1 MTAEKLLLA
10 AFLAFG
16 TSRPDDGHGAGD
28 PLKNREQ
35 LLAQLYELQRRVRAG
50 ELPTEEEMKPGR
62 VTRER
67 ILAGLDVRRAK
78 KLGVDPKSI
87 RDLLVPGFAQE
98 LDQLLLRQEVHELAP
113 SEDPS
118 PLLVL
123 MLEVEQRMFAAADRK
138 RLRAGIKSPIDSG
151 PLSRKL
157 EAPAPSSTP
166 APNGETGSAGAAA
179 PNAAPIAIDVAA
191 RGADPKAVGRALYR
205 AGRWTDALKAWE
217 RVALDDPQ
225 ADQELL
231 YTHADALFRAG
242 RQDEAAKEWERLATR
257 HPDSNYGQQAAFAR
271 DMARVVIAVRAARG
285 DDEKPV
291 ESAAS
296 GAGAPEAAKPA
307 KPANDGK
314 PAPRDSRSEVPPD
327 AKDGARKHG
336 GGGAP

>member
-1 MTAEKLLLA
+1 VTAETILLA

-16 TSRPDDGHGAGD
+16 AGRPDDGHGAAA
-28 PLKNREQ
+28 PLKDREQ

-78 KLGVDPKSI
+78 RLGVDPKAI

-98 LDQLLLRQEVHELAP
+98 LDLLLRRQEAHDLAP
-113 SEDPS
+113 GDDPS

-123 MLEVEQRMFAAADRK
+123 MLEVEQRMFSAADRK
-138 RLRAGIKSPIDSG
+138 RQRAGIKSPIDSG

-157 EAPAPSSTP
+157 EAPAP
-166 APNGETGSAGAAA
+166 AAGGEAGSDGAAA

-231 YTHADALFRAG
+231 YTHADALFRVG
-242 RQDEAAKEWERLATR
+242 RQEEALKEWERLATR
-257 HPDSNYGQQAAFAR
+257 QPDTSYGQQAAFAR

-285 DDEKPV
+285 DEEKPV
-291 ESAAS
+291 ESAS
-296 GAGAPEAAKPA
+296 TGGARAPEAAKPA
-307 KPANDGK
+307 T
-314 PAPRDSRSEVPPD
+314 D
-327 AKDGARKHG
+327 AKDSARKPG

>member
-1 MTAEKLLLA
+1 VTAETLLLA

-16 TSRPDDGHGAGD
+16 TSRPDDGHGAAD
-28 PLKNREQ
+28 RLKDREQ

-78 KLGVDPKSI
+78 RLGVDPKSI

-98 LDQLLLRQEVHELAP
+98 LDLLLMRQEAHELAP
-113 SEDPS
+113 GEDPS

-123 MLEVEQRMFAAADRK
+123 MLEVEQRMFSAADRK
-138 RLRAGIKSPIDSG
+138 RQRAGIKSPIDSG

-157 EAPAPSSTP
+157 EAPAP
-166 APNGETGSAGAAA
+166 AAGGEAGSAGAAAPNAA

-205 AGRWTDALKAWE
+205 AGRFSDALKAWE

-242 RQDEAAKEWERLATR
+242 RQDEALKEWERLATR
-257 HPDSNYGQQAAFAR
+257 HPDSSYGQQAAFAR

-291 ESAAS
+291 ESAS
-296 GAGAPEAAKPA
+296 NGGAGAPEAAKPA
-307 KPANDGK
+307 TDAK
-314 PAPRDSRSEVPPD
+314 PAPHDSKPDGKSD
-327 AKDGARKHG
+327 AKDGARKPG

>member
-1 MTAEKLLLA
+1 VTAETLLLA

-16 TSRPDDGHGAGD
+16 TSRPDDGPGAAD
-28 PLKNREQ
+28 PLKGREQ

-78 KLGVDPKSI
+78 RLGVDPKAI

-98 LDQLLLRQEVHELAP
+98 LDLLLRRQEAHDLAP
-113 SEDPS
+113 GDDPS

-123 MLEVEQRMFAAADRK
+123 MLEVEQRMFSAADRK
-138 RLRAGIKSPIDSG
+138 RQRAGIKSPLDSG

-157 EAPAPSSTP
+157 EAPAP
-166 APNGETGSAGAAA
+166 AAGGEAGSEGAAA

-191 RGADPKAVGRALYR
+191 RGADPKSVGRALYR
-205 AGRWTDALKAWE
+205 AGRWADALKAWE
-217 RVALDDPQ
+217 RVALDDSQ
-225 ADQELL
+225 ADLELL

-242 RQDEAAKEWERLATR
+242 RQEEALKEWERLATR
-257 HPDSNYGQQAAFAR
+257 QPDTSYGQQAAFAR
-271 DMARVVIAVRAARG
+271 DMARAVMAVRAARG

-291 ESAAS
+291 ESAS
-296 GAGAPEAAKPA
+296 KDGARAPETAKPA
-307 KPANDGK
+307 TDGK
-314 PAPRDSRSEVPPD
+314 QGGD
-327 AKDGARKHG
+327 AKDGAKKPG

>member
-1 MTAEKLLLA
+1 VTAETLLLA

-16 TSRPDDGHGAGD
+16 TSRPDDGPGAAGA
-28 PLKNREQ
+28 LKGREQ

-78 KLGVDPKSI
+78 RLGVDPKAI

-98 LDQLLLRQEVHELAP
+98 LDLLLRRQEAHDLAP
-113 SEDPS
+113 GDDPS

-123 MLEVEQRMFAAADRK
+123 MLEVEQRMFSAADRM
-138 RLRAGIKSPIDSG
+138 RQRAGIKSPLDSG

-157 EAPAPSSTP
+157 EAPAPAP
-166 APNGETGSAGAAA
+166 AAGGEAGSEGAAA

-191 RGADPKAVGRALYR
+191 RGADPKSVGRALYR
-205 AGRWTDALKAWE
+205 AGRWADALKAWE
-217 RVALDDPQ
+217 RVAIDDSQ
-225 ADQELL
+225 ADLELL

-242 RQDEAAKEWERLATR
+242 RQEEALKEWERLATR
-257 HPDSNYGQQAAFAR
+257 QPDTSYGQQAAFAR
-271 DMARVVIAVRAARG
+271 DMARAVMAVRAARG

-291 ESAAS
+291 ESAS
-296 GAGAPEAAKPA
+296 KDGARTPEAAKPA
-307 KPANDGK
+307 TDGK
-314 PAPRDSRSEVPPD
+314 PGGE
-327 AKDGARKHG
+327 AKDGAKKPG